1 MKNTIKKFA
10 ILPSLLILFS
20 CVNTDSSN
28 LVATYNNGK
37 IYQKDL
43 QNHIDKLKLNNKK
56 LASLT
61 VDSLTSSQKESII
74 KDIVI
79 TKTVTKKAI
88 KLSLDDESFTKS
100 VENFSNNLLKTKL
113 YLKIVE
119 DATKNEIVKK
129 KYDELKSQ
137 LANKKDFK
145 IAIIILENQEEAVNI
160 RKRLRKN
167 YKLFNYFATKKS
179 IDKTL
184 ANNKGV
190 IDFTNETAIASTII
204 LEIKKLKKYQ
214 ISQPIN
220 LGNKWA
226 LVKLLD
232 QRDVKIISFE
242 NSKQQLSKSLGI
254 AAIKEFTDNAVKESE
269 LKMLLK

>member
-232 QRDVKIISFE
+232 QRDAKIISFE